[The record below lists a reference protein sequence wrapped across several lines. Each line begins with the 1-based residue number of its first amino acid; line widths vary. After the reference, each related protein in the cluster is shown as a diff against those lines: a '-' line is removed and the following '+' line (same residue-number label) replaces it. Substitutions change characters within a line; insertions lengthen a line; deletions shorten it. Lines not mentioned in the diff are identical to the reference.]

1 MSRGKGEYK
10 QLIFCFVFINR
21 ILYFKRKG
29 GIRMSYKSKVTKN
42 ILTNPISTQGCTDC
56 ATNYDFPGSLT
67 AGKIMTTY

>member
-1 MSRGKGEYK
+1 
-10 QLIFCFVFINR
+10 
-21 ILYFKRKG
+21 
-29 GIRMSYKSKVTKN
+29 MSYKSKVVKN